1 MGVVLVLQP
10 RRFEHLGIRH
20 ERINHIMLGVVGLA
34 SKDFYHAPNL
44 VRSTSMTLAC
54 AGRNALGSVMTP

>member
-44 VRSTSMTLAC
+44 VRFHL
-54 AGRNALGSVMTP
+54 NDLGLCWEKRLG